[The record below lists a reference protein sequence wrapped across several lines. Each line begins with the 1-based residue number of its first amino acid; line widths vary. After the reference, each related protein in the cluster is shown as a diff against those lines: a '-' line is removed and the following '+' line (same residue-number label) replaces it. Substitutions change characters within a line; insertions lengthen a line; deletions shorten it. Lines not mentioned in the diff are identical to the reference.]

1 MSEPPVRFGAGATR
15 LCAIAAHLL
24 GWRPHEFWNA
34 TPEELA
40 TILQPASE
48 APSQGLDRATLNA
61 MMERDNER

>member
-1 MSEPPVRFGAGATR
+1 MRFGAGATR
-15 LCAIAAHLL
+15 LCALSARLL

-40 TILQPASE
+40 TILQPATD